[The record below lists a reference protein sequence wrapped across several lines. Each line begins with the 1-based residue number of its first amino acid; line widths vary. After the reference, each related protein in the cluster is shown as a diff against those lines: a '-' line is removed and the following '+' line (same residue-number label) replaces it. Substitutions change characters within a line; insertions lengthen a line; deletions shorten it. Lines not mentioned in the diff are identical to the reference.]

1 MGARTLLVVM
11 AGLLAVAPGLGCK
24 KTDDGAVADDDEAPK
39 KKKKK
44 VDPEDV
50 WEQGG
55 PIPVKST
62 DPQIGPRTA
71 PVTIVVWTDL
81 QCPFCKK
88 LDGTLRTLRTRYGHD
103 LRVVFREFPLPFHKD
118 ARAAAEAAQMV
129 LLAKGSEAY
138 ARFAEKAFAHQTA
151 LGRENLEAWM
161 AELGVDAPSEALREK
176 AKARVDADVAAG
188 TALGVKGTPMSFV
201 DCKAVSGAQ
210 SEETFATLVDAH
222 LLAAKEL
229 AVKPTKVYETLC
241 EKFYAPSA
249 PVPTTAEDP
258 TVHKVDLAGA
268 PVEGPK
274 DALVTVVTFGDYQCP
289 FCKRLDDALVLLRK
303 DFPAKVRLAF
313 RHEPL
318 AFHKR
323 AVPAAHLAL
332 EALAQKGSPGFWSVH
347 HALFASQPH
356 LDDPDLAAVAKAQGL
371 DVPKAMAAVAAAT
384 WGKELTRDHTAAV
397 LLSVKGTPT
406 SFVNGRR
413 FDGAQPYPKLK
424 TFVED
429 RLVEAEKL
437 VKDGVAPDKVYDE
450 LMKTAK

>member
-1 MGARTLLVVM
+1 MGARTLLLVM
-11 AGLLAVAPGLGCK
+11 AGLLAAAPVAGCK
-24 KTDDGAVADDDEAPK
+24 KVDDGAVADDDEAPK

-44 VDPEDV
+44 PEPEV

-55 PIPVKST
+55 PIPVKSV
-62 DPQIGPRTA
+62 DPQLGPRTA
-71 PVTIVVWTDL
+71 PVTIVVFTDL

-88 LDGTLRTLRTRYGHD
+88 LDGTLRALRTKYGND
-103 LRVVFREFPLPFHKD
+103 LRVVFREFPLSFHKD

-138 ARFAEKAFAHQTA
+138 AKFAEKAFAHQTT

-161 AELGVDAPSEALREK
+161 AEAGVDAPSETLREK
-176 AKARVDADVAAG
+176 AKARVDADIAAG
-188 TALGVKGTPMSFV
+188 TELGVKGTPMSFV

-210 SEETFATLVDAH
+210 TEETFATLVDAH

-229 AVKPTKVYETLC
+229 AVKPGKVYEALC
-241 EKFYAPSA
+241 EKFYAKAA
-249 PVPTTAEDP
+249 PAVPVAAEDP

-268 PVEGPK
+268 PVDGPK

-289 FCKRLDDALVLLRK
+289 FCKRLDDSLVLLRR
-303 DFPAKVRLAF
+303 DFPTKVRLVF

-323 AVPAAHLAL
+323 AVPAAHLSL
-332 EALAQKGSPGFWSVH
+332 EALAQKGTPGFWAVH
-347 HALFASQPH
+347 RALFASQPH
-356 LDDPDLAAVAKAQGL
+356 LDDPDLAAVAKGAGL
-371 DVPKAMAAVAAAT
+371 DVPKAMAAVAAEKWA
-384 WGKELTRDHTAAV
+384 KELARDHTAGV

-429 RLVEAEKL
+429 RLAEAEKL